1 MSTAEKNL
9 SGLKENETFAKTNDP
24 NYRFVNFF
32 NMKEATKYDIGAI
45 NDTKKINFSSTL
57 AIPGNQTMESCK
69 MNAATLYNQINTID
83 YSAASN
89 YKADRLE
96 LTIID
101 GRMDEQGLL
110 DPDYF
115 INKTAETADYDL
127 KALTLPAADTNS
139 DYNMSVELFGY
150 ISVGTSGNYT
160 INIKPAYVNSIAVAI
175 GWLKNN
181 AETSYRIT
189 NSTFNTK
196 EKQNIPV
203 YLAKGVFIPIR
214 IQLIATAG
222 IAEFPFIITDGKNT
236 DVKYYSLSGDKKKK
250 QVVFSLTKNIDRTQS
265 CNIYTE
271 GNIENY
277 GIDKTYWETGKE
289 TKNVEI
295 KEVKRWNLDPTAD
308 TVGLDEKGNL
318 VSFAGEMKIGNPI
331 ILSNYPASNPNAK
344 STYQMILQENVSDII
359 RLVRINQ
366 FPNKNTTNTSQ
377 TKTSVSVT
385 GLTRNAG
392 WNAFNT
398 NSLTAFDHI
407 TATTPLVS
415 TRKKFMLA
423 LVKDQ
428 TTTSLVLY
436 AATNAETTFYGL
448 DVDTKLGKTFYANK
462 NVAKEYLREVPSELT
477 SYSSN
482 SKYTTYGN
490 YYPQTK
496 GNYTVGAT
504 QECRKE
510 CNSDPNCTHVYN
522 VKDATGKAQ
531 CLLSSGSVTYAPKQV
546 DSPFTDSTLFVRGK
560 TIDINKMADKSFQNI
575 KYEMGSITGF
585 NNYTI
590 HLPLTKDS
598 IAGTKGENEY
608 IKLQNQISA
617 STSSQIPLV
626 KPDSNNKGAGVIQGF
641 RGLFSSN
648 LEGFTYN
655 SATPGSGT
663 TVLQNISGQLLGVQN
678 QISDYV
684 ALQKKI
690 GATSIDISNN
700 ISGINVRYTDLSNN
714 DKYDFTTREI
724 KALDEDYS
732 LGPAL
737 LKDNAIFLE
746 EQSNLKIVGTITL
759 ATLLISAIFISK

>member
-115 INKTAETADYDL
+115 INKNAETADYDL

-160 INIKPAYVNSIAVAI
+160 INIKPEYVNSIAVAI

-203 YLAKGVFIPIR
+203 YLAKWVFIPIR

-250 QVVFSLTKNIDRTQS
+250 QVVFSLTKNIDKTQS

-308 TVGLDEKGNL
+308 SVGLGINGDL
-318 VSFAGEMKIGNPI
+318 VSFVGEMQIGNPI
-331 ILSNYPASNPNAK
+331 ILSNYPASNPNAN
-344 STYQMILQENVSDII
+344 STYQMILQDNVSDII
-359 RLVRINQ
+359 RLVRINR
-366 FPNKNTTNTSQ
+366 FRNKNTTNTSS
-377 TKTSVSVT
+377 TKTSVSIT

-398 NSLTAFDHI
+398 NSLNVFDSI

-415 TRKKFMLA
+415 TRKMFMLA

-436 AATNAETTFYGL
+436 AATNAATTFYGL

-626 KPDSNNKGAGVIQGF
+626 KPDSNNKGAGMIEGF

-648 LEGFTYN
+648 LEGFTYT

-684 ALQKKI
+684 TLQKKI

-700 ISGINVRYTDLSNN
+700 ISGINVRYTELSDN